1 MSVVILLLALAVVL
15 LGLVA
20 VTTLGNVAVWIA
32 IVLAAAA
39 AVLSFTNNDRRVG

>member
-32 IVLAAAA
+32 IALAVG
-39 AVLSFTNNDRRVG
+39 AVVVSFTNNDRRVG